1 VAEGCCNE
9 INQHCAVPA
18 AAQLQCSNRCGAG
31 IAEIDPTTGQDD
43 VLLESYQENIADREQ
58 AQPAQEELIGSFFDS
73 GDFIRDLDN
82 IIFGGLNMLVNLG
95 MPAIFA
101 TGAKTVIGFIVFIDA
116 FEATTGRRLS

>member
-1 VAEGCCNE
+1 
-9 INQHCAVPA
+9 
-18 AAQLQCSNRCGAG
+18 
-31 IAEIDPTTGQDD
+31 
-43 VLLESYQENIADREQ
+43 LLESYQENIADREQ